1 MASDERRKLSAE
13 AISER
18 KGGPKLTMLAAYD
31 YPTARLIEAAGVDII
46 LVGDSLG
53 MVVLGYDST
62 VPVTVDDILHHTR
75 AVVRGAPNTHI
86 VADMPFLS
94 YHLSDT
100 QAIENAGRLIQQGG
114 ADSVKLEGGRR
125 IAERIQAIVD
135 AGIPVMGHV
144 GLTPQTAGKSGGF
157 RVQGRD
163 LASALAIVEDA
174 EAIAATC
181 VYSMV
186 VEAVPADL
194 GRIVTQRVSVPTIG
208 IGAGADCD
216 GQVLVS
222 NDLLGIDSN
231 LSLRFAKRYAE
242 LGPAMEGAF
251 ASYVKEVQGGVFP
264 APENSFT
271 MKPEVLK
278 ALEGALS
285 TDDLDDLE

>member
-1 MASDERRKLSAE
+1 MASNERRKLSAE
-13 AISER
+13 AISDR

-53 MVVLGYDST
+53 MVILGYDST

-94 YHLSDT
+94 YHLSNV

-174 EAIAATC
+174 EAVAAAG

-194 GRIVTQRVSVPTIG
+194 GRIVTERVSAPTIG
-208 IGAGADCD
+208 IGAGSDCD

-242 LGPAMEGAF
+242 LGPAMEHAF
-251 ASYVKEVQGGVFP
+251 ASYVKEVQSSEFP
-264 APENSFT
+264 APEHSFT

-278 ALEGALS
+278 ALEEALS
-285 TDDLDDLE
+285 TGDSE